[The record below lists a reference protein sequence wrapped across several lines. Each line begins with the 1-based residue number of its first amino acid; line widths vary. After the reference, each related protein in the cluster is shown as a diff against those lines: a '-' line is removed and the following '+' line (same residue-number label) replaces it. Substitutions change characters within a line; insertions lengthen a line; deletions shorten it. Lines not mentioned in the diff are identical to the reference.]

1 MKKGRMEYSCQSAAV
16 PSRGASTKRTLM
28 KCGPVLQVW
37 DDGARTHGRTHAR
50 TAAIVHRNEVNEDGV
65 APSKGLHIDVNL

>member
-1 MKKGRMEYSCQSAAV
+1 MEKGRVEYSCQSTAV
-16 PSRGASTKRTLM
+16 LSRGAHPDEAWTRSAGLGRRGTH
-28 KCGPVLQVW
+28 
-37 DDGARTHGRTHAR
+37 ARARTHAR